1 MRPSRSL
8 AAIFAAC
15 TLTFAACGGD
25 DTPAPSTG
33 DDVGSPSSGTEEDEQ
48 PDPGAE
54 EAPGGGLADICGVL
68 TGEEVGAV
76 LGGPV
81 TMAEAG
87 GVGCVFSPEDP
98 TAPSAVVNLTAL
110 DEGAGGLEGV
120 QAGITS
126 AVEGE
131 VEDLAGV
138 GDEAFVVVGPV
149 LGGSVNQGAGAVLLD
164 ATVAQVTVLQGQQ
177 LTEDE
182 VKQLTVGM
190 LELIGSKA

>member
-1 MRPSRSL
+1 
-8 AAIFAAC
+8 
-15 TLTFAACGGD
+15 
-25 DTPAPSTG
+25 
-33 DDVGSPSSGTEEDEQ
+33 
-48 PDPGAE
+48 
-54 EAPGGGLADICGVL
+54 
-68 TGEEVGAV
+68 
-76 LGGPV
+76 
-81 TMAEAG
+81 MAEAG

-131 VEDLAGV
+131 VEDLTGV